1 MNSEMLVHQQIR
13 QLFQSANSFLIV
25 SHIRP
30 DGDAVGSLLGLG
42 LALQETGK
50 KVQMVLND
58 GAPSSFTHLPGASQI
73 TRKAQPGFEIA
84 VVLDA
89 SDLLRIGGVL
99 GDRVPDLNID
109 HHITNLNFARI
120 NFVQPEVEAT
130 SAILAENLP
139 EWGLQ
144 ISEPVAKALLTGVVS
159 DTIGFRTSNV
169 RSRTL
174 RLAADLMDKGA
185 DLSELYNRALTRRS
199 YEAAHY
205 WGKGLERLE
214 REKRLVWTTLTLADR
229 QKSSYPGND
238 DADLINILSSIED
251 SDMCIIFVEQ
261 KNNHVKVSWRAQNGW
276 DVSQLALS
284 FGGGGHPAAAG
295 ADIAGT
301 LEEVQEKVLA
311 ATRSYIQMGLAK
323 KNEKMQQ
330 NIVIMV
336 PEGENK

>member
-1 MNSEMLVHQQIR
+1 MNNELHQQIR
-13 QLFQSANSFLIV
+13 QLFQANNNFLIV

-42 LALQETGK
+42 LALQEAGK
-50 KVQMVLND
+50 TVQMVLTD
-58 GAPSSFTHLPGASQI
+58 GVPSSFRHLPGAAQI
-73 TRKAQPGFEIA
+73 KRKAQAGFDVA

-89 SDLLRIGGVL
+89 SDLLRIGGAL
-99 GDRVPDLNID
+99 NERTPDLNID

-120 NFVQPEVEAT
+120 NFVEPEVEAT

-139 EWGLQ
+139 NWELQ
-144 ISEPVAKALLTGVVS
+144 INGSVAKALLTGVVS

-185 DLSELYNRALTRRS
+185 DLSELYNRALIRRS
-199 YEAAHY
+199 YEATRF

-214 REKRLVWTTLTLADR
+214 RENRLVWTTLTLSDR

-238 DADLINILSSIED
+238 DADLVNILSSIDD
-251 SDMCIIFVEQ
+251 SDICIIFVEQ
-261 KNNHVKVSWRAQNGW
+261 KNNHIKVSWRAQNGY
-276 DVSQLALS
+276 DVSQLALG

-295 ADIAGT
+295 ADIAGS
-301 LEEVQEKVLA
+301 LDEVREKVLT
-311 ATRSYIQMGLAK
+311 ATRRYMQLGQDK
-323 KNEKMQQ
+323 KNDKIQQ
-330 NIVIMV
+330 DPVIMV
-336 PEGENK
+336 SEGENK